1 MVFFFPPNYNAR
13 TFRIML
19 NKNGENGHPCFVP
32 SIGGEVSISVSILLS
47 VMLVYVFLRSDLG
60 RFPLFSVF

>member
-1 MVFFFPPNYNAR
+1 MFPV
-13 TFRIML
+13 L
-19 NKNGENGHPCFVP
+19 
-32 SIGGEVSISVSILLS
+32 GGEVSIPVSILLS